1 MKNGYMKKSF
11 SILLCLSLLGA
22 MLLACVGCGGK
33 PSVVGDWECE
43 IDFTDDLTK
52 ILEESINDDEA
63 MKYIKIGKFSM
74 ELSLSLDKDGEYTMA
89 IDEEKL
95 KEAVNSLVDD
105 LKVGMRD
112 YFEKMIS
119 DEGLDMGVDDF
130 FALMAGVS
138 YDEYM
143 DEIMDISVVMS
154 QFEGLEDNG
163 TYKVDGD
170 ELVLKSENGDK
181 QTYTFELN
189 ESTLTLDSDEEF
201 ELDIFP
207 LELEKK

>member
-1 MKNGYMKKSF
+1 MKNRYMKKGF
-11 SILLCLSLLGA
+11 SVLLCLSLLGA

-33 PSVVGDWECE
+33 PSVAGDWECE

-52 ILEESINDDEA
+52 ILEESIGDDEA
-63 MKYIKIGKFSM
+63 MEYIKIGKFSM
-74 ELSLSLDKDGEYTMA
+74 ELSMSLDKDGDYTMA

-95 KEAVNSLVDD
+95 EKAVNDLVDD
-105 LKVGMRD
+105 LKTGMRG

-119 DEGLDMGVDDF
+119 DEGLDMSLDDF
-130 FALMAGVS
+130 FSLMAGVS

-143 DEIMDISVVMS
+143 DQVMDISMVMS
-154 QFEGLEDNG
+154 QFEGLEDSG

-170 ELVLKSENGDK
+170 ELILKSENGDK
-181 QTYTFELN
+181 QTYTFELKD
-189 ESTLTLDSDEEF
+189 STLTLDSDEEF

-207 LELEKK
+207 LELKKK